1 MDTLNGI
8 RQAAREA
15 FATGRLPY
23 SIGLYRKIFLDEK
36 NEPTLDDV
44 INYGALLRKSKQLK
58 EASILYTKYITK
70 YGREKTLI
78 RNACNCWIELKN
90 YDQSRC
96 VLNNALKED
105 PGSTDMLLTLG
116 FTELSSGNTTKAC
129 KIFENILKIDSNH
142 LMPGLISEYP
152 RQNTATKLMHWH
164 VFRMQIKSGTII
176 HS

>member
-142 LMPGLISEYP
+142 FYAWFNL
-152 RQNTATKLMHWH
+152 
-164 VFRMQIKSGTII
+164 
-176 HS
+176 

>member
-78 RNACNCWIELKN
+78 RNACNCWIELKTKIKAVG
-90 YDQSRC
+90 S
-96 VLNNALKED
+96 NNALKED
-105 PGSTDMLLTLG
+105 PTDTLLTLG
-116 FTELSSGNTTKAC
+116 FTELPQHYKSTKYL
-129 KIFENILKIDSNH
+129 KIF
-142 LMPGLISEYP
+142 
-152 RQNTATKLMHWH
+152 
-164 VFRMQIKSGTII
+164 
-176 HS
+176 